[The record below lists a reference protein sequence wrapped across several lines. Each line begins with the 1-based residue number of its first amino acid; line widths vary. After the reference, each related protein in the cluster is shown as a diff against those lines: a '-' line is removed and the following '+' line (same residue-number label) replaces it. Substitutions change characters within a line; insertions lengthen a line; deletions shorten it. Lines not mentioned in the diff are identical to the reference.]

1 MARPVHITNNIERRT
16 YVKGNLLAKYIGFLD
31 ESNSDKSHL
40 NFYDIE
46 ILEAKVEIKSKDIRK
61 WQEGGV
67 FEEFRSLESFPSK
80 LPADTDFCIVYDTGQ
95 DKHFRLNLLDLRIKD
110 PDIKDRIVEEEKVFG
125 TLTGEIC
132 GYFLH
137 YDQETKIIYVDDDSE
152 EGSNPPQD
160 GPSKGSP
167 PNARSTS
174 VGLMDVLQGL
184 ASVITT
190 ALGFLM
196 IVPLILYGWPLLV
209 IAGLVYGLTYL
220 SSALP
225 KVTQRIAGAFN
236 SLLLLLFLLLFVAG
250 LVSYINQGTVVPSVV
265 PADQS
270 NEQSGFAPLP
280 QPLQDSL
287 QSSGNQPFD
296 STSFALQDSLRMH
309 YRVWKG
315 YKGEIYSGYLSVRLS
330 DFRASSYFRNQVVQP
345 VMPPLGFGEVYGG
358 LDQHDRPRLTHLY
371 SLFDSIQQ
379 TNNLDQTK
387 FAEMVVSCIQDIPY
401 TLILPQE
408 CSPWIYQDAFIRE
421 YLNAG
426 GKCRPN
432 EKYGVLSPIE
442 FVYTLD
448 GDCDTRALLLYSV
461 LKQYGYDVALL
472 VSDHYQHAILGI
484 NLPYRGLAK
493 VINNKRYVVWETT
506 NEGMPPGILPRQI
519 SNMNFWQP
527 ALISNQ

>member
-16 YVKGNLLAKYIGFLD
+16 YVKGKLRAKYIGFLD
-31 ESNSDKSHL
+31 EINSDKSHL

-46 ILEAKVEIKSKDIRK
+46 ILEAKVEIDSKDIRK
-61 WQEGGV
+61 WQDGGI
-67 FEEFRSLESFPSK
+67 FDEFRSLESFPSK
-80 LPADTDFCIVYDTGQ
+80 LPADTDFCIVYDTGL

-110 PDIKDRIVEEEKVFG
+110 PDITDRIVEEEKVFG

-137 YDQETKIIYVDDDSE
+137 YDQETTIIYVEDDKED
-152 EGSNPPQD
+152 GSNPPQD
-160 GPSKGSP
+160 ASP
-167 PNARSTS
+167 KNSPQTAPSTS

-184 ASVITT
+184 VSVMAT
-190 ALGFLM
+190 ALGLLM
-196 IVPLILYGWPLLV
+196 IVPLILYGWPLLF
-209 IAGLVYGLTYL
+209 IAGLVYGLSYL

-236 SLLLLLFLLLFVAG
+236 SLLLMLFLLLFVAG
-250 LVSYINQGTVVPSVV
+250 LVSYVNQGAVVPTVV

-270 NEQSGFAPLP
+270 NEQSGIAPLP

-287 QSSGNQPFD
+287 QSSGTQPFD
-296 STSFALQDSLRMH
+296 STTLSQRDSLFLH

-315 YKGEIYSGYLSVRLS
+315 YKGEPYSGYLSVKLS
-330 DFRASSYFRNQVVQP
+330 DVRASSYFRNQVVQP
-345 VMPPLGFGEVYGG
+345 VMPPLGFGDVYGG
-358 LDQHDRPRLTHLY
+358 LDQYDRPKLTHLY

-379 TNNLDQTK
+379 TNKLDQTK

-401 TLILPQE
+401 TLILDQE

-421 YLNAG
+421 YLNSG
-426 GKCRPN
+426 GKCRPYV
-432 EKYGVLSPIE
+432 KYGVLSPIE
-442 FVYTLD
+442 FVATLD
-448 GDCDTRALLLYSV
+448 GDCDTRALLLYAV
-461 LKQYGYDVALL
+461 FKHYGYDVALL
-472 VSDHYQHAILGI
+472 VSNHYQHAILGI

-506 NEGMPPGILPRQI
+506 CEGMPPGLLPRQI
-519 SNMNFWQP
+519 SNINLWLP